1 MADKV
6 TPGVGRFSFG
16 QPTAA
21 NNPYLKIIQDAGSQ
35 MEAAGTGVA
44 RVKAEVSRREATA
57 RKLVPDADF
66 TNDAYSGVY
75 GANAQLIQDRID
87 GNVEDS
93 YDFSNANDVA
103 RFEKDVEKLKNDIA
117 AAEPAYGTTIGKYQ
131 DLTTKNQLY
140 LETGDIDP
148 LNIEGLGEVE
158 DANIREGNY
167 KKVMLGMEIIR
178 DNKPVYKDGKYVY
191 KDKDGNIL
199 EDGFGNKL
207 EFDSPLDVA
216 MYLETNIQPNY
227 QSAKPLSPEGVFNKK
242 NYAVIYPSEEK
253 ALAGFTDLVKGDLN
267 TMAARYAAYG
277 IPGVDAK
284 DFMKDQSADLDA
296 DGLTDYQ
303 RKYRDALME
312 EWRQRTEKTAAPVGS
327 GIGIPE
333 NKRLFRNYTF
343 ESLET
348 GVGEDDRGTTVDP
361 DAVTYFAEEGEGATR
376 TTEFSGYGLPKPLE
390 VKGSIH
396 SDGSYK
402 IFAFGL
408 DENNGKVK
416 ARVTYTPKEGGQLAY
431 TTTDNSGIE
440 SDVQFADSEEGIP
453 EGATRKPEEDKK
465 AEAVTTDIVIGPGSE
480 GLAKEVYRQLQSDQY
495 ISLYLS
501 NEFKRKNQSML
512 ERDGVQ
518 Q

>member
-44 RVKAEVSRREATA
+44 QVKAEVGRREAKA
-57 RKLVPDADF
+57 RTLVPDADF

-75 GANAQLIQDRID
+75 GVNAELIQRRID
-87 GNVEDS
+87 GLEGEDS

-131 DLTTKNQLY
+131 GLTTKNQLY
-140 LETGDIDP
+140 LETGEIEP
-148 LNIEGLGEVE
+148 LNLEGVGEVE
-158 DANIREGNY
+158 DANIRESNY
-167 KKVMLGMEIIR
+167 KNVMLGMEIIR

-191 KDKDGNIL
+191 MVNGQVA
-199 EDGFGNKL
+199 EDGFGRKL
-207 EFDSPLDVA
+207 EFNSPLDVA
-216 MYLETNIQPNY
+216 AYLETNIQPNY
-227 QSAKPLSPEGVFNKK
+227 ESAKPLSAEGVFGKT
-242 NYAVIYPSEEK
+242 NYAAIFPTEK
-253 ALAGFTDLVKGDLN
+253 DALEGFTDLVKRDLN
-267 TMAARYAAYG
+267 SMAARYAAYG
-277 IPGVDAK
+277 QDGVSAK
-284 DFMKDQSADLDA
+284 DLMEGQPSDLEG
-296 DGLTDYQ
+296 DGLTAYQ
-303 RKYRDALME
+303 RKYRDDLME

-333 NKRLFRNYTF
+333 NKRLFRSYTF

-348 GVGEDDRGTTVDP
+348 GIGEDDSGNTVNP
-361 DAVTYFAEEGEGATR
+361 DAVNFFAEEGEGATK

-396 SDGSYK
+396 SDGAYK

-408 DENNGKVK
+408 DENNGEVK
-416 ARVTYTPKEGGQLAY
+416 ARVTYTPKEATQLAY
-431 TTTDNSGIE
+431 TTKDDSGIE
-440 SDVQFADSEEGIP
+440 SDVQFADSEAGIP
-453 EGATRKPEEDKK
+453 EGATRKPSEDKK
-465 AEAVTTDIVIGPGSE
+465 AKAVTTDIVIGPGSE
-480 GLAKEVYRQLQSDQY
+480 GLANEVYRQLQSDQY